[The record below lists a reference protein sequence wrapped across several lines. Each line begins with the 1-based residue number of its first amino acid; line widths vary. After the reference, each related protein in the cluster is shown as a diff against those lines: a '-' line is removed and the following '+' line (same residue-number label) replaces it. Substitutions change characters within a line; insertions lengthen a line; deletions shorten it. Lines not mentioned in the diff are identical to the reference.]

1 MAFEKIR
8 AFQYIADTKEDLKK
22 IKEKKMGVECFIIK
36 EACEYKL
43 MSDGEQIKQI
53 PVGAG
58 AGGNSNID
66 FSDYATEQYVENSY
80 YDEEN
85 TIWSELPTE

>member
-1 MAFEKIR
+1 MVFEKIR

-36 EACEYKL
+36 EAREYKL
-43 MSDGEQIKQI
+43 MSDDEWIKQI

-58 AGGNSNID
+58 AGRNGNID
-66 FSDYATEQYVENSY
+66 LSRLRN
-80 YDEEN
+80 
-85 TIWSELPTE
+85 